1 DLLQTWVHQT
11 RLTCYATGLASPE
24 FATEPV
30 QPLPDAVPVDN
41 RKVDLGARLFFDTRL
56 SGNNAMTC
64 ASCHFLNHSGADG
77 KEAPSGITGEVVEL
91 NAPTVFN
98 AVFHLRQFWNGRAR
112 DLQEQALDPPV
123 DPREMG
129 SGNWTEICNR
139 LAQSASLQQEFM
151 ELYAD
156 GITAQNVGNALA
168 EFEKTLITPNCRFDR
183 YLKGD
188 KNAISVIEKDGYAL
202 FKASRC
208 ATCHV
213 GKALGGQ
220 SVEYLNLKADF
231 YADRQVVPRPAD

>member
-1 DLLQTWVHQT
+1 
-11 RLTCYATGLASPE
+11 
-24 FATEPV
+24 
-30 QPLPDAVPVDN
+30 
-41 RKVDLGARLFFDTRL
+41 
-56 SGNNAMTC
+56 
-64 ASCHFLNHSGADG
+64 
-77 KEAPSGITGEVVEL
+77 TGEVVEL

-231 YADRQVVPRPAD
+231 YADRQVVPRPADMGVYTFTGREEDKFKFKVPSLRNTAETGPWYHDGKIKTLNEAVSLMGVYQCGITLEENAVELIVAFLHTLTGEYMGRAVRK